1 MTGLYYIAVDEN
13 GCPYIAHSEEPRQH
27 KYILKIRV
35 NGRDRYFYTKA
46 EIDAYYRQ
54 QRARNGPSMKSGSSR
69 SQQLNEETKHGPSS
83 HSMSSKIQPQY
94 EKSMFGD
101 KNARLRLR
109 SAEKELKE
117 AKNIKVPERT
127 GEMQKLR
134 DIEQWRNDEEL
145 RRKKE
150 RQIMAAQ
157 EKVDRAKADLNES
170 RMIDDVPRNL
180 YYTGKKVITD
190 RLWRR

>member
-1 MTGLYYIAVDEN
+1 MARYYIASDEK
-13 GCPYIAHSEEPRQH
+13 GQPYIAHSSDDRRH
-27 KYILKIRV
+27 RYILKIVV
-35 NGRDRYFYTKA
+35 NGRTRYFYTQA

-54 QRARNGPSMKSGSSR
+54 QRTGPSMKSVSSR
-69 SQQLNEETKHGPSS
+69 SQQQNEQTRRGPSS
-83 HSMSSKIQPQY
+83 HSMSSKVRPQY
-94 EKSMFGD
+94 EKSVFGD
-101 KNARLRLR
+101 KNARLRLQ

-117 AKNIKVPERT
+117 AKSIKVPERT

-134 DIEQWRNDEEL
+134 DIEQWQKDEEL

-157 EKVDRAKADLNES
+157 EKVDRAKADLDES

-180 YYTGKKVITD
+180 YNTGKKAIVNS
-190 RLWRR
+190 LWRR